1 MCAVS
6 SRTGTLLTVQ
16 FGAVVSAWGEHGD
29 PSHVHALVSAAED
42 LGYDTAW
49 FGDHVVI
56 PGYARHVSHP
66 NWYEPL
72 ACCLVEAGRTT
83 RLRFA
88 TDVLV
93 APYRNPVALAKTLST
108 ADRLCGGRLT
118 LGVGVGYIRGEFEAL
133 GAPPYEQRGEV
144 TDEYLAVLRLLWES
158 DGPVSFRGAHVE
170 LHDVWFAP
178 TPAQRPLPILVGGN
192 GPRAFRRAARL
203 GDGWHPLFPAP
214 EAYAAGRAA
223 IARRRAEEG
232 RDGPF
237 TYSYSCPPCHV
248 VTDRVAPPLV
258 AVPEGEVP
266 AEYGYAPP
274 FPVDTDG
281 RPLFVGTP
289 DELVRDVA
297 ALEAAG
303 VEHVALRFWSGSPG
317 FTVDDIV
324 EQMRRFATDVAPAF
338 AS

>member
-1 MCAVS
+1 M
-6 SRTGTLLTVQ
+6 
-16 FGAVVSAWGEHGD
+16 
-29 PSHVHALVSAAED
+29 
-42 LGYDTAW
+42 
-49 FGDHVVI
+49 
-56 PGYARHVSHP
+56 
-66 NWYEPL
+66 
-72 ACCLVEAGRTT
+72 
-83 RLRFA
+83 
-88 TDVLV
+88 
-93 APYRNPVALAKTLST
+93 
-108 ADRLCGGRLT
+108 
-118 LGVGVGYIRGEFEAL
+118 
-133 GAPPYEQRGEV
+133 
-144 TDEYLAVLRLLWES
+144 
-158 DGPVSFRGAHVE
+158 
-170 LHDVWFAP
+170 
-178 TPAQRPLPILVGGN
+178 
-192 GPRAFRRAARL
+192 
-203 GDGWHPLFPAP
+203 
-214 EAYAAGRAA
+214 
-223 IARRRAEEG
+223 
-232 RDGPF
+232 
-237 TYSYSCPPCHV
+237 